1 MQYMCPNN
9 TSTLNL
15 EESRG
20 DSLEPF
26 TGNSATLFV
35 THSVLQLSFTFRI
48 ICPIL
53 VSTPIHPPLDIFHVH
68 VRA

>member
-1 MQYMCPNN
+1 MLGIGCVPILVLNQKASYS

-26 TGNSATLFV
+26 TGNSATLFG
-35 THSVLQLSFTFRI
+35 
-48 ICPIL
+48 
-53 VSTPIHPPLDIFHVH
+53 
-68 VRA
+68 